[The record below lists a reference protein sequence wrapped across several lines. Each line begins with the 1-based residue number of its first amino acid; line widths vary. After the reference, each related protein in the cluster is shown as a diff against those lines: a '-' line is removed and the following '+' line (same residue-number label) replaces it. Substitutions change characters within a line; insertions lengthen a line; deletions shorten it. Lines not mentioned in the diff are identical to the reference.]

1 MELASIQVP
10 SIILPT
16 AWTLGTETET
26 INDTNEHTSIDIPVP
41 YLQEKCIY
49 ITAAEVVAAG
59 VPGPLWCWIELSPY
73 ASAASI
79 AYWAAIGGGGGAIAP
94 TAPTIEVGTGVNGT
108 VHSLILPWTLHSP
121 WARVVIRT
129 PVVVAT
135 AAWAVQCLIGG
146 KG

>member
-1 MELASIQVP
+1 MELVPIQVP

-26 INDTNEHTSIDIPVP
+26 IDDTDEHTSIDIPVE
-41 YLQEKCIY
+41 YLQEKIIY
-49 ITAAEVVAAG
+49 ITATEVIAAG
-59 VPGPLWCWIELSPY
+59 VPGPLWCWVELSPY
-73 ASAASI
+73 ASAAST

-94 TAPTIEVGTGVNGT
+94 LAPTIEVATGVNGT
-108 VHSLILPWTLHSP
+108 VHSLILPWTAHSP

-129 PVVVAT
+129 PVAVAT
-135 AAWAVQCLIGG
+135 AVWAVQCLIGG